1 MAHEGFTM
9 SPPYGGLDLVSPID
23 NMDPSFALELVN
35 VFPGPTA
42 PITRKGYT
50 EYVNLS
56 ASNTG
61 VKTLTPYNKADGTT
75 ELISV
80 SNGATPRIY
89 KTVAGVA
96 TNITGATAITANAAD
111 MQTEQFGSRLY
122 MVNGVDTMQV
132 YDGTTVADSTFTFP
146 GGSGVTLADLI
157 NVSSYKERLYF
168 VQKNSMTFWY
178 GNTKAVGASQLESF
192 NLEYSM
198 KRGGN
203 LLFAGSYTN
212 QTAQSSTDLFWAI
225 SSEGEVLFFA
235 GSSPFDANNWGL
247 VARYLIGKPLGY
259 RAFVRVNNDVWILTQ
274 QGIVPLSALFQSDPE
289 QALNVVS
296 FRVNPYITQYTSIID
311 FSGRWHG
318 MFWPQGRR
326 VFINVPQS
334 ESESTM
340 LVYSIDTKGWCVY
353 ELYDSEDSNTLA
365 VADGVPYYGSDHGYI
380 YTAESG
386 YTDNTNA
393 IAFSGRTAFS
403 FYGSRGNYKAFK
415 DIRPLLKTKRGLT
428 LNIGLD
434 TDFQR
439 RLTVD
444 TVSTGVGITTPWGSP
459 WGSPWASVTEY
470 IFNRYAVRGQG
481 HSAAVRFG
489 GSVNSAECQIYGF
502 EIRFDQGGQV

>member
-61 VKTLTPYNKADGTT
+61 VKTLTPYNKANGTT

-80 SNGATPRIY
+80 SDGATPKIY

-96 TNITGATAITANAAD
+96 TNITGTTAITPNKAD

-122 MVNGVDTMQV
+122 LVNGTDVMQV
-132 YDGTTVADSTFTFP
+132 YNGSTVADSTFTFP

-178 GNTKAVGASQLESF
+178 GNTQAVGASQLTSF
-192 NLEYSM
+192 DLQYVM
-198 KRGGN
+198 KRGGY

-225 SSEGEVLFFA
+225 SSEGEIVFYA
-235 GSSPFDANNWGL
+235 GSSPSDTNWAL
-247 VARYLIGKPLGY
+247 VARYLIGKPLGF
-259 RAFVRVNNDVWILTQ
+259 RAFVRVNNDVWVLTQ
-274 QGIVPLSALFQSDPE
+274 QGIVPISALFQSDPE

-296 FRVNPYITQYTSIID
+296 YRVNPYITQYTSTID
-311 FSGRWHG
+311 FSPRWHG

-326 VFINVPQS
+326 VYINVPSS
-334 ESESTM
+334 EVTTTM

-353 ELYDSEDSNTLA
+353 KLFDQEDAITIT
-365 VADGVPYYGSDHGYI
+365 VADGVPYYGSNHGYI
-380 YTAESG
+380 YTAENG
-386 YTDNTNA
+386 FTDDGNA
-393 IAFSGRTAFS
+393 ITFAGRTAFS

-415 DIRPLLKTKRGLT
+415 DIRPLLKTKKGLT
-428 LNIGLD
+428 LSIGLD

-459 WGSPWASVTEY
+459 WGSPWASATEY

>member
-23 NMDPSFALELVN
+23 NMDPSYALELVN

-42 PITRKGYT
+42 PITRKGYAQ
-50 EYVNLS
+50 YVDLT

-61 VKTLTPYNKADGTT
+61 VKTLIGYNKSDGTT

-80 SNGATPRIY
+80 SNGAVPKIY

-96 TNITGATAITANAAD
+96 TDITGTTGITINKAD
-111 MQTEQFGSRLY
+111 MQAEQFGSRLY
-122 MVNGVDTMQV
+122 LVNGTDVMQV
-132 YDGTTVADSTFTFP
+132 YDGSTVADSTFTFP

-157 NVSSYKERLYF
+157 NVASYKERLYF

-178 GNTKAVGASQLESF
+178 GNTQTVGASQLTSF
-192 NLEYSM
+192 DLQYVM

-212 QTAQSSTDLFWAI
+212 QTGTSTTDLFWAI
-225 SSEGEVLFFA
+225 SSEGEIVFYA
-235 GSSPFDANNWGL
+235 GSSPSDTNWAL
-247 VARYLIGKPLGY
+247 VARFLIGKPLGY
-259 RAFVRVNNDVWILTQ
+259 RAFIRVNNDVWILTQ

-296 FRVNPYITQYTSIID
+296 FRVNPYIVTYSAVLD
-311 FSGRWHG
+311 FSSRWHG

-326 VFINVPQS
+326 VYINVPQS
-334 ESESTM
+334 EAQSTM

-353 ELYDSEDSNTLA
+353 QLFDSEDNNTIA
-365 VADGVPYYGSDHGYI
+365 VADGVAYYGSNHGYI

-386 YTDNTNA
+386 YTDNNNTITFN
-393 IAFSGRTAFS
+393 GRTAFS

-428 LNIGLD
+428 MSIGLD

-444 TVSTGVGITTPWGSP
+444 TVSTGVAVTTPWGSP
-459 WGSPWASVTEY
+459 WGSPWASPTEY
-470 IFNRYAVRGQG
+470 LFNRYAVRGQG

-489 GSVNSAECQIYGF
+489 GSVNSAECQIFGF